1 MIVEKTRV
9 TGSPSESFDF
19 GVELAACLRPGD
31 VLILTGSLGAGK
43 TTLVRG
49 LAKGLAVKSP
59 VSSPSFTLLH
69 IHEPSRPGTAP
80 LHHFDVYR
88 LSGPD
93 EFLGNGLDDYVGG
106 DSITVLEW
114 GDRVRAALP
123 PDLIEI
129 SISYGE
135 EDQEREF
142 TLHFPADRTPGEGGA
157 LC

>member
-1 MIVEKTRV
+1 MTAEKTRV

-19 GVELAACLRPGD
+19 GVELASCLRAGD

-49 LAKGLAVKSP
+49 LAQGLAVKSQ
-59 VSSPSFTLLH
+59 VTSPTFTLLH
-69 IHEPSRPGTAP
+69 IHEPAGPGAVP

-93 EFLGNGLDDYVGG
+93 EFLANGLDEYIGG
-106 DSITVLEW
+106 QAITVMEW

-129 SISYGE
+129 AISYGSAPE
-135 EDQEREF
+135 ERHF
-142 TLHFPADRTPGEGGA
+142 TLHWPDGRAQEEGDP
-157 LC
+157 C